1 MPMTPQAA
9 KAYKPRRP
17 GVTLEDV
24 VTPEQRARRA
34 AAIEEARDAA
44 MLPKQDKA
52 YDEARTTPYRKGGYV
67 KSADG
72 CATKGKTK
80 GRII

>member
-17 GVTLEDV
+17 GMTLEDV
-24 VTPEQRARRA
+24 VTPEERARRA
-34 AAIEEARDAA
+34 AAIQEARDAA
-44 MLPKQDKA
+44 MQPKIDKA
-52 YDEARTTPYRKGGYV
+52 YEAARTTPYRSGGYV
-67 KSADG
+67 KAADG
-72 CATKGKTK
+72 IAKKGRTK